1 LLYNEQTYKVIKSTF
16 LGKFTEKPIS
26 VFTGEFG
33 TGKSTLIN
41 NLFVD
46 EDITKLYDVSLI
58 INNFENISNTFDV
71 LVYALTSIDNFINS
85 QFDWEK
91 SELVKLRFL
100 FYTLTNNEP
109 FDFEELGKLELEKY
123 DEKSKSIINELINI
137 ESKINNAWLFDLLQI
152 LDAELIFKLN
162 TSQVNPEDIKR
173 KLIIA
178 FDNIDLVQQK
188 TFKFITT
195 VLEFINSK
203 KLSDLG
209 FSELLEENDLNLYD
223 ILDIRFI
230 ITFRDSSA
238 PIRFNHKYCDY
249 YKFVHLQPKA
259 IQNRIQNEN
268 LEDEI
273 TVEEVFEYTGA
284 NPYLFELLIQ
294 TIKNGSSDDDIMNY
308 YVSGFNYLIR
318 LHSAKEIQFLIIASF
333 IDNIN
338 FYALKIFP
346 EFKDD
351 KDFISNIINRDDILE
366 STDDG
371 LRLKIHIKNIVK
383 AGFKLLEPE
392 LYKEYSDRLY
402 SYNNCRTLINK
413 FEAEDFDI
421 FRNLAYFNNFNTN
434 EALEK
439 AFQTDISKAKYVIEK
454 YKDLFNH
461 NKHTLN
467 IKTEYIDEI
476 KQYNKIADEEKYEM
490 KLVLIKNI
498 WIEFQ
503 EQIRERNNG
512 LDSEIKQIA
521 SELRLLD
528 DEHQK
533 LQTTAE
539 KNKKTLNN
547 YNEEIEK
554 INSKYLPLINLV
566 GDKDNLIFALIMFV
580 VFVIVL
586 IFTIINNE
594 DYHIILFSSINIYNL
609 ILLLTLSS
617 SLFFS
622 YKYIN
627 KIKSK
632 LLNKFELDR
641 LYNLLIKTKE
651 QKEKN
656 IEDSITNQA
665 DQNAVLSKIL
675 ELKKNIDR
683 INVQILENLSKL
695 NEPYV

>member
-1 LLYNEQTYKVIKSTF
+1 MLYNEQIYKIIKSTF

-41 NLFVD
+41 NLFID
-46 EDITKLYDVSLI
+46 NDITKIYDVALI

-71 LVYALTSIDNFINS
+71 LVYALTSIDNYLNS

-91 SELVKLRFL
+91 SELIKLRFL

-109 FDFEELGKLELEKY
+109 FDFEEISKLELDKY

-152 LDAELIFKLN
+152 LDAELIYKLN
-162 TSQVNPEDIKR
+162 TSQVTPENIKR

-203 KLSDLG
+203 QLSDLG
-209 FSELLEENDLNLYD
+209 FTELLEENNLNLYD

-238 PIRFNHKYCDY
+238 PVRYNHKYCDY
-249 YKFVHLQPKA
+249 YKFVHLQAKA
-259 IQNRIQNEN
+259 IINRIETEN
-268 LEDEI
+268 LESEI

-294 TIKNGSSDDDIMNY
+294 TIKNGNTDDEIMNY

-318 LHSAKEIQFLIIASF
+318 LHNTKEIQFLIIASF

-338 FYALKIFP
+338 YYALKIFP
-346 EFKDD
+346 EFRDD

-366 STDDG
+366 TIDG
-371 LRLKIHIKNIVK
+371 GLKLKVHIKNIVK

-402 SYNNCRTLINK
+402 SYNSCKPIIDK

-454 YKDLFNH
+454 YKDFFNH
-461 NKHTLN
+461 NKYTLN
-467 IKTEYIDEI
+467 IKSEYIEEI
-476 KQYNKIADEEKYEM
+476 KQYNKVADEEKYEM

-498 WIEFQ
+498 WNEFQ

-512 LDSEIKQIA
+512 LDLEIKQIV

-528 DEHQK
+528 EEQEK
-533 LQTTAE
+533 LQSTAN
-539 KNKKTLNN
+539 KNKVTLNN
-547 YNEEIEK
+547 FNEEIEK
-554 INSKYLPLINLV
+554 INAKYLPLINLV
-566 GDKDNLIFALIMFV
+566 GDKDNLVFALITFL
-580 VFVIVL
+580 VFVLVL

-609 ILLLTLSS
+609 ILILTLSS
-617 SLFFS
+617 SLFFT

-641 LYNLLIKTKE
+641 LQNLLTKTKE
-651 QKEKN
+651 QKEKI

-675 ELKKNIDR
+675 ELKKNIER
-683 INVQILENLSKL
+683 INAQILENHSKL
-695 NEPYV
+695 NEPYI